1 MEKKRPKQVG
11 KNFYLET
18 SLQKN
23 LINTLNINLVILK
36 MIKNR
41 FLNAG
46 AGSYKH
52 GKSLKK
58 FFCRWIGTESISM
71 HSLYLIEREWSGG

>member
-1 MEKKRPKQVG
+1 
-11 KNFYLET
+11 
-18 SLQKN
+18 
-23 LINTLNINLVILK
+23 